1 MIKPIWEH
9 LFKDGSSVRLV
20 MKAFKEAKRNVPFFQ
35 FSFRNNNKPMTL
47 EVPMFDRNDEIDLL
61 VTMADAIDKHL
72 GRKIKKAK
80 KEEDTVI
87 TLKEEDEKPFATQ
100 RFRERSCT
108 DCRRDFI
115 PESPAQKSCNFC
127 RKPLGELENIQTK
140 LEVAAEN
147 FHDKPVNEE
156 TDNG

>member
-9 LFKDGSSVRLV
+9 RFKDGSSVRLV

-35 FSFRNNNKPMTL
+35 FSFRHNNKPMTL

-61 VTMADAIDKHL
+61 VTIADAIDKHL

-87 TLKEEDEKPFATQ
+87 TLKEEDKKPFATQ
-100 RFRERSCT
+100 RFRERGCSECN
-108 DCRRDFI
+108 RDFI

-127 RKPLGELENIQTK
+127 RKPLGELEEIQAK
-140 LEVAAEN
+140 LEVVADKIEN
-147 FHDKPVNEE
+147 QPINEE
-156 TDNG
+156 TD